1 MSQSVNLQDEL
12 RNLKLKKEF
21 FIGIDSDGCVFDT
34 MEIKQKECFCPNFIK
49 FYNLQRV
56 SKYARET
63 WEFVNLYSKTRGINR
78 FKALLEAVELL
89 KDRDEVK
96 KRNAS
101 VPDLGPLREWVSK
114 ETKLGNP
121 ALEKY
126 ASEANDPVIDLT
138 LEWSKK
144 VNRDIAEMVFGIN
157 PFPLVEESLE
167 KLTANADAIVVSQ
180 TPVEALKREWEEN
193 GIDKYVHIIAG
204 QEYGT
209 KTEHLAL
216 AAKGKFPDNR
226 ILMVGDAPGDYKAA
240 SANGVLFFPVNPG
253 HEEESWDRFYNEALD
268 RFFEGTYKGDYERKL
283 IEEFN
288 SYLPEKPGW

>member
-1 MSQSVNLQDEL
+1 MSKSVNLQDEL
-12 RNLKLKKEF
+12 KNLKLEKEF

-49 FYNLQRV
+49 FYNLQRI

-78 FKALLEAVELL
+78 FKALIEAVDLL
-89 KDRDEVK
+89 KERVEVK
-96 KRNAS
+96 KRNAELT
-101 VPDLGPLREWVSK
+101 DLAPLIKWVSN

-121 ALEKY
+121 ALEEY
-126 ASEANDPVIDLT
+126 AKRVNDPVIDLT

-144 VNRDIAEMVFGIN
+144 VNRDVAELVFGIN

-167 KLTANADAIVVSQ
+167 KLTQKADAIVVSQ

-253 HEEESWDRFYNEALD
+253 HEEESWDRFYNEALE
-268 RFFEGTYKGDYERKL
+268 RFFAGTYQGDYERKL

-288 SYLPEKPGW
+288 SYLPEKPKW

>member
-89 KDRDEVK
+89 KDRKEVK

-101 VPDLGPLREWVSK
+101 LPDLGPLREWVSK

-126 ASEANDPVIDLT
+126 ASQVNDPLIDLT

-157 PFPLVEESLE
+157 PFPLVGESLE
-167 KLTANADAIVVSQ
+167 KLTAKADAIVVSQ

-193 GIDKYVHIIAG
+193 DIDKYVHIIAG

-253 HEEESWDRFYNEALD
+253 HEEESWDKFYNEALD
-268 RFFEGTYKGDYERKL
+268 RFFEGTYQGDYERKL